1 MYVLDEGTGTW
12 DGSIRNRQ
20 NPTRRDIQTIRAGG
34 FAALQF
40 EADNP
45 GVWRKSFPYHPET
58 TKHQLTSNPTA
69 FHCHVAW
76 HLSGGL
82 AMNVV
87 SRPDDIPPVPNVMPQ
102 TCVDWDWYSTH
113 NVVDQIDAGS

>member
-1 MYVLDEGTGTW
+1 MYVLDEGEGSW
-12 DGSIRNRQ
+12 DGSTTNPS
-20 NPTRRDIQTIRAGG
+20 NPTRRDIQTIRANG

-45 GVWRKSFPYHPET
+45 GVWP
-58 TKHQLTSNPTA
+58 

-87 SRPDDIPPVPNVMPQ
+87 SRPDDIVSIPTGMMEQ
-102 TCVDWDWYSTH
+102 TCTDWDWYSNH